1 MLGGGGIAAREWGI
15 HHSFAL
21 PSAWS
26 DANSSGIQPFTVTLA
41 FIFMPNFALPASL
54 LLALASTSSAA
65 MAHSDGVALAQLTIH
80 QRIIIRI
87 PRVLGGPASR
97 RSEPAPPRVTEKK
110 GPKCV
115 AMAAV
120 EGALI
125 SGDDSVDLILIDDTR
140 LRARFDNKCPAL
152 DFYSGLYLK
161 ATPDGMVCAGRD
173 SIRARSG
180 SACRI
185 DTFKRLITRN
195 K

>member
-1 MLGGGGIAAREWGI
+1 M
-15 HHSFAL
+15 HHPFAL
-21 PSAWS
+21 PSVS
-26 DANSSGIQPFTVTLA
+26 TNANSSGIQPFTVTLIA
-41 FIFMPNFALPASL
+41 ISMPNRALPASL

-65 MAHSDGVALAQLTIH
+65 TAHSDGVALAQLTIH
-80 QRIIIRI
+80 QRIVIRI
-87 PRVLGGPASR
+87 PRVLGGRTPQ
-97 RSEPAPPRVTEKK
+97 RSEPAPPRFTEKK

-161 ATPDGMVCAGRD
+161 STPDGMVCAGRD

-185 DTFKRLITRN
+185 DGFKRLVA
-195 K
+195 KGK